1 MKVHFFNQK
10 LFLQFSKFA
19 LALSSIV
26 ALLLAFIDFDAKVR
40 IYMGI
45 GFLCLLV
52 LLYIS
57 MFVASNKLSRVKVGI
72 NGNNVSIFYGNIFD
86 QSDIKVI
93 PFNEYFDTKVDD
105 KIISHASLNGKFI
118 DNVFKDVSNLD
129 RIISTN
135 EHLKKCKH
143 EQVKRNCGKN
153 IRYELGSICPVDEY
167 FILAFSKFDENNRA
181 ILTTEEY
188 LSCLIHMWNE
198 IDILYALKPVS
209 LPLLG
214 NGITR
219 FKDTALTSQEL
230 LSYILLSLK
239 LSKIRF
245 KSSIKI
251 VLTQATRSEINLFG
265 IREVWNNV

>member
-1 MKVHFFNQK
+1 MKVHFFNKK

-19 LALSSIV
+19 LAFTSIV
-26 ALLLAFIDFDAKVR
+26 ALLLAFVDFDAQVR

-57 MFVASNKLSRVKVGI
+57 MLIASNKLSRVKVRI
-72 NGNNVSIFYGNIFD
+72 NGNNVSIFYGDIFK

-118 DNVFKDVSNLD
+118 DNHFKDVYNLD

-135 EHLKKCKH
+135 EHMKKCMH
-143 EQVKRNCGKN
+143 ERVKRNCGKN
-153 IRYELGSICPVDEY
+153 IRYELGSICSVDEY
-167 FILAFSKFDENNRA
+167 FILAFSHFDENNRA
-181 ILTTEEY
+181 TLTTEEY
-188 LSCLIHMWNE
+188 LSCLIRMWNE
-198 IDILYALKPVS
+198 IDILYALKSVS

-214 NGITR
+214 DGITR
-219 FKDTALTSQEL
+219 FKDNVLTSQEL
-230 LSYILLSLK
+230 LNYILLSLK
-239 LSKIRF
+239 LSKIQF
-245 KSSIKI
+245 KSSINI
-251 VLTQATRSEINLFG
+251 VLTQATHGKINLFS
-265 IREVWNNV
+265 IKEVWNNV